1 MPASF
6 FLLNEE
12 SLSLLRSG
20 SSTID
25 FKLDFGEY
33 RTKSASTPEAAVAYP
48 EDFIRSLYSEHGLMI
63 ADPIRYGS
71 WPGREQFLSYQDIVV
86 STKEDAP

>member
-1 MPASF
+1 M
-6 FLLNEE
+6 LNEE

-25 FKLDFGEY
+25 FKHDFGEY
-33 RTKSASTPEAAVAYP
+33 RTKSASTPKAAVAYP
-48 EDFIRSLYSEHGLMI
+48 EGYIKSLYTEHGLI
-63 ADPIRYGS
+63 IDDPIHYGS
-71 WPGREQFLSYQDIVV
+71 WPGREHFLSYQDIVI